1 LRRKAW
7 GDARA
12 VLTKSSEMKPNS
24 SISWLGLGISCLRM
38 GSFKDG
44 EQALTQANI
53 YDPLNG
59 EIWGYL
65 ALLALN
71 DGQRMVQAHQCLR
84 EMLKCELKNHELL
97 EELADKLSNI
107 SKFEV
112 AESLYKKLLEIW
124 QSSQAHNSLNPGAIY
139 CKLAKIYHTE
149 ERLLEAKIYYTEALK
164 FLEGEGEKERVEIIL
179 NDIKNALETFNA
191 N

>member
-1 LRRKAW
+1 M
-7 GDARA
+7 GD
-12 VLTKSSEMKPNS
+12 
-24 SISWLGLGISCLRM
+24 
-38 GSFKDG
+38 FKEG

-59 EIWGYL
+59 EVWGYL

-84 EMLKCELKNHELL
+84 EMLKCELKNHDLL

-107 SKFEV
+107 NKFEL
-112 AESLYKKLLEIW
+112 AETLYKKLLDIW
-124 QSSQAHNSLNPGAIY
+124 QNLPHTLASMNPGSIY
-139 CKLAKIYHTE
+139 CKLAKIYHAD

-164 FLEGEGEKERVEIIL
+164 FLEGESEKERVEIIL
-179 NDIKNALETFNA
+179 NDIKNALESIQGN
-191 N
+191 